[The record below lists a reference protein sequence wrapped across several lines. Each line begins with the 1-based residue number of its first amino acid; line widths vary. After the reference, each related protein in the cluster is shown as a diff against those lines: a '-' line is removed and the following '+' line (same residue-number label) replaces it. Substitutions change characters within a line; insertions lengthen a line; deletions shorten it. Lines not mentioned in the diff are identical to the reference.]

1 MAEVQLDIHKEIIE
15 ACKSGDSL
23 AQYKLY
29 QLYSRAMYN
38 ICLRMMNNREDAED
52 ILQESFTEAF
62 RKLESFR
69 YDATFGA
76 WIKRIVINRCIHG
89 LRKRKPEIS
98 TVDDFK
104 SYDLED
110 VAFEDNELNVSKIH
124 KALKKLPDGY
134 RVVFSLYLLEGYDH
148 SEISQIMGITE
159 STSKTQLH
167 RAKSKLK
174 ELLNA
179 TV

>member
-1 MAEVQLDIHKEIIE
+1 
-15 ACKSGDSL
+15 
-23 AQYKLY
+23 
-29 QLYSRAMYN
+29 
-38 ICLRMMNNREDAED
+38 MMNNREDAED

-76 WIKRIVINRCIHG
+76 WIKRIVINRCING

-124 KALKKLPDGY
+124 KALKKHPDGY
-134 RVVFSLYLLEGYDH
+134 RVVLSL
-148 SEISQIMGITE
+148 
-159 STSKTQLH
+159 
-167 RAKSKLK
+167 
-174 ELLNA
+174 
-179 TV
+179 